1 VRDSLGVPFPDLQ
14 SVWKPENIR
23 WRILALLFLATV
35 INFVDRQTLSVVAP
49 VLRDEF
55 HMSNQQYGMIVAFF
69 QFGMMLG
76 EFPMGMLMERWGARR
91 GFSFAIIWWSIASAM
106 HGLANSVLQFSALRF
121 WLGTGEC
128 GNFSGSTKVVAEW
141 FPPKER
147 ALGVG
152 IFNGGTMVGSIIA
165 PPLVVWLAHVYGW
178 RMAFV
183 VPSALGLLWVL
194 LWLKTYRPNTQSV
207 GPAVS
212 PPSNRDLLR
221 LRQTWAVILGRT
233 LAGPV
238 MHLYVYWLPE
248 YLYRQRGFSLKEI
261 GLFAWVPF
269 LFADIGS
276 ILGGWFSGWLI
287 ARGYSLHDARKIS
300 VIISTTLTGA
310 SLGVAVVKSI
320 PLAFVLICTALFGF
334 MWMSATVFAI
344 FSDLFPDNAVGRVTG
359 LTGVG
364 NGAAS
369 LMLNLGTGIVV
380 DRFSYVPVFAA
391 AGLLPA
397 IGMAT
402 MFRLA
407 GRIQRI
413 EPAKI
418 KTSHASS

>member
-1 VRDSLGVPFPDLQ
+1 M
-14 SVWKPENIR
+14 R

-55 HMSNQQYGMIVAFF
+55 KFSNRQYGLIVAFF
-69 QFGMMLG
+69 QLGMMLG
-76 EFPMGMLMERWGARR
+76 EFPMGMLMDRWGARR
-91 GFSFAIIWWSIASAM
+91 GFSFAIVWWSIASAM
-106 HGLANSVLQFSALRF
+106 HGLANSVAQFSFLRF

-152 IFNGGTMVGSIIA
+152 IFNGGTMVGSVIA
-165 PPLVVWLAHVYGW
+165 PPLVVWLVRVYGW

-183 VPSALGLLWVL
+183 VPSLMGLIWVA
-194 LWLKTYRPNTQSV
+194 LWLKTYRPNPARF
-207 GPAVS
+207 GPALK
-212 PPSNRDLLR
+212 PPTNRELLG
-221 LRQTWAVILGRT
+221 LRQTWACILART

-276 ILGGWFSGWLI
+276 IGGGWFSGWLI
-287 ARGYSLHDARKIS
+287 ARGYPLHEARKIS
-300 VIISTTLTGA
+300 TLLSTVLTAA
-310 SLGVAVVKSI
+310 SVGVAIVKSI
-320 PLAFVLICTALFGF
+320 PLAFILICTAMFGF

-364 NGAAS
+364 NGAS
-369 LMLNLGTGIVV
+369 SMILNFATGIVV
-380 DRFSYVPVFAA
+380 DRFSYIPVFAM

-397 IGMAT
+397 LGMAT
-402 MFRLA
+402 LFLLA
-407 GRIQRI
+407 GRIERV
-413 EPAKI
+413 KI
-418 KTSHASS
+418 KTSDAGS

>member
-1 VRDSLGVPFPDLQ
+1 MKPDT
-14 SVWKPENIR
+14 IR

-35 INFVDRQTLSVVAP
+35 INFVDRQTLSIIAP
-49 VLRDEF
+49 VLTKEF
-55 HMSNQQYGMIVAFF
+55 GMSSTQYGMIVAFF
-69 QFGMMLG
+69 QLGMMLG
-76 EFPMGMLMERWGARR
+76 EFPMGMLMDRWGARR
-91 GFSFAIIWWSIASAM
+91 GFTFAIVWWSLASAM
-106 HGLANSVLQFSALRF
+106 HGLANSVLQFSFLRF

-128 GNFSGSTKVVAEW
+128 GNFSGSTKVVGEW

-152 IFNGGTMVGSIIA
+152 IFNGGTMVGSVIA
-165 PPLVVWLAHVYGW
+165 PPLVVWLVTRYGW

-183 VPSALGLLWVL
+183 LPSALCFLWVL
-194 LWLKTYRPNTQSV
+194 LWLRTYRPNPTGF

-221 LRQTWAVILGRT
+221 LRQTWAVILART

-238 MHLYVYWLPE
+238 MHLYVYWLPL
-248 YLYRQRGFSLKEI
+248 YLFKQRGFSLTQI

-276 ILGGWFSGWLI
+276 IGGGWFSGWLI
-287 ARGYSLHDARKIS
+287 ARGYPLHDARKIS
-300 VIISTTLTGA
+300 IILSTTLTAA
-310 SLGVAVVKSI
+310 SLGVAIVNSI
-320 PLAFVLICTALFGF
+320 PMAFVLICTALFGF

-369 LMLNLGTGIVV
+369 LVLNLATGIVV
-380 DRFSYVPVFAA
+380 DRFSYVPVFAM

-397 IGMAT
+397 AGAAVL
-402 MFRLA
+402 FLLA
-407 GRIQRI
+407 GRIERV
-413 EPAKI
+413 KI
-418 KTSHASS
+418 RNSDAGS

>member
-1 VRDSLGVPFPDLQ
+1 MKSG
-14 SVWKPENIR
+14 NIR

-55 HMSNQQYGMIVAFF
+55 KFSNFQYGMIVAFF
-69 QFGMMLG
+69 QLGMTLG
-76 EFPMGMLMERWGARR
+76 EFPMGMLMDRWGARR

-106 HGLANSVLQFSALRF
+106 HGLANSVLQFSFLRF

-141 FPPKER
+141 FPPQER

-152 IFNGGTMVGSIIA
+152 IFNGGTMVGSVIA
-165 PPLVVWLAHVYGW
+165 PPLVVWLVHLYGW
-178 RMAFV
+178 RVAFV
-183 VPSALGLLWVL
+183 VPSLMGLIWVL
-194 LWLKTYRPNTQSV
+194 LWLKTYRPNTEGV
-207 GPAVS
+207 RLAAR
-212 PPSNRDLLR
+212 PPTNRELLG
-221 LRQTWAVILGRT
+221 LRQTWACILART

-269 LFADIGS
+269 LFADVGS
-276 ILGGWFSGWLI
+276 IGGGWFSGWLI
-287 ARGYSLHDARKIS
+287 ARGYPLHEARKIS
-300 VIISTTLTGA
+300 ILLSTILTAA
-310 SLGVAVVKSI
+310 SVGVAIVKSI
-320 PLAFVLICTALFGF
+320 PMAFILICTAMFGF

-364 NGAAS
+364 NGAS
-369 LMLNLGTGIVV
+369 SMILNFATGIVV
-380 DRFSYVPVFAA
+380 DRFSYVPVFAM

-397 IGMAT
+397 LGMAVL
-402 MFRLA
+402 FLLA
-407 GRIQRI
+407 GRIERV
-413 EPAKI
+413 KI
-418 KTSHASS
+418 KTSDASS